1 MEGTNSF
8 LKRALK
14 QAAEVKRWRKLA
26 AHAKFVEDCLKKIT
40 ETKNRFDV
48 SAADSR
54 RDNPLSYSSRL
65 QHLSEHS
72 YLNDDVYFVG
82 NKEEDKC
89 LTEWLSDLRKDRT
102 VISICGRIR

>member
-1 MEGTNSF
+1 
-8 LKRALK
+8 
-14 QAAEVKRWRKLA
+14 
-26 AHAKFVEDCLKKIT
+26 
-40 ETKNRFDV
+40 
-48 SAADSR
+48 
-54 RDNPLSYSSRL
+54 LSYSSRL